1 MYEWEK
7 MVLTALRVFQHS
19 QSLGKILS
27 QSVMYLSWF
36 NPAGNSA
43 SHNRLLN
50 SPPPHCGM
58 GERIGRVKVENL
70 VGWGENN
77 LVMETE

>member
-7 MVLTALRVFQHS
+7 MVLTDLRVFQHS

-27 QSVMYLSWF
+27 QSVMYLSRF

-50 SPPPHCGM
+50 SPPPHPT
-58 GERIGRVKVENL
+58 
-70 VGWGENN
+70 VGWGRE
-77 LVMETE
+77 LEGWKWKTSWVEMKTIW